1 MCAQIRFDER
11 VRIDELLGEG
21 YLQEDVARKLKR
33 DPSSI
38 SREVRRNGIGGQY
51 SAKMAQALAQR
62 RRSERPIV
70 KKMDRPEIREAVV
83 NGLSQQW
90 SPDQIGHRQEEQ
102 FPKQP
107 ERHVSTSTIY
117 RWIEQSGPLK
127 SHWKKQLRQRGRARW
142 MPRKPPKRPGQPL
155 RDRPPIVERRGRL
168 GDFEGDLV
176 LGATGT
182 GGALTLVCR
191 KSRFVR
197 LKKIRNKT
205 ADHVHR
211 QFQQAL
217 SSLPSTQRHSTTF
230 DNGTEFVRCHLVEK
244 THGTKIYS
252 AEPGCPH
259 QRGTNENTNGL
270 LRQYFPKGTDFTT
283 VTWAELQR
291 VETLLNN
298 RPRRCLGYR
307 TPNEV
312 FLEQS
317 AISNCN

>member
-1 MCAQIRFDER
+1 MCAQIKFDER
-11 VRIDELLGEG
+11 VRIEELRGEKFS
-21 YLQEDVARKLKR
+21 QAEIARALRR
-33 DPSSI
+33 DPGSI
-38 SREVRRNGIGGQY
+38 SRELRRNEIGGQY
-51 SAKMAQALAQR
+51 SAAMAQALCQR

-70 KKMDRPEIREAVV
+70 KKMDQPEIRESVI

-102 FPKQP
+102 FPKQS
-107 ERHVSTSTIY
+107 ERHVSASTIY

-142 MPRKPPKRPGQPL
+142 VPRKPPKRPGKPL
-155 RDRPPIVERRGRL
+155 RDRPRIIEQRRRL

-176 LGATGT
+176 LGAPGT
-182 GGALTLVCR
+182 GGVLTLVCR

-197 LKKIRNKT
+197 FKKVRNKT
-205 ADHVHR
+205 ARHVHR
-211 QFQQAL
+211 QFRKAL
-217 SSLPSTQRHSTTF
+217 SAVPANQRHSTTF
-230 DNGTEFVRCHLVEK
+230 DNGTEFARCHLVEK

-283 VTWAELQR
+283 VTWAELER
-291 VETLLNN
+291 VANLLNN

-312 FLEQS
+312 FLK
-317 AISNCN
+317 